1 MGDWIQAILIGIL
14 ILAGLL
20 LLPFVWPIMMLA
32 LLIGGIWII
41 IKIFKDEDNTP

>member
-14 ILAGLL
+14 IIAGLL
-20 LLPFVWPIMMLA
+20 LLPFIWPIMMLV

-41 IKIFKDEDNTP
+41 IQILKEEDKTP